1 MQRAVEQEK
10 ISLHKEKERVEE
22 NAAEAVAH
30 QIIADE
36 EVEEAKAK
44 KKKKAKKKGKKW

>member
-1 MQRAVEQEK
+1 M
-10 ISLHKEKERVEE
+10 EE

-44 KKKKAKKKGKKW
+44 KKKKAKKKGKK